1 MAGIIFYS
9 SIASLFLIPMS
20 TNSKYSWLAV
30 GIATIAVSAIGA
42 LTARRSQRK
51 QLASVDGESLKV
63 EVLNDG
69 EEPVIYTQELKQA
82 PWAPP
87 AWLFGPA
94 WTFNNYFLLRSLQ
107 QLVTSPENFEDKKK
121 LLYLQAG
128 IWGIFFSF
136 GHVYFKKKSPVLAAV
151 WTIADAALAALSF
164 QIAHRKNKKLSYLY
178 LPLLAWTSFAST
190 VASYQAAKNPDPL
203 LKTNAILN

>member
-1 MAGIIFYS
+1 MT
-9 SIASLFLIPMS
+9 

-30 GIATIAVSAIGA
+30 GLATVAVSAIGA
-42 LTARRSQRK
+42 LSAKKTQKRSK
-51 QLASVDGESLKV
+51 TTLSVNCDVHDVKA
-63 EVLNDG
+63 
-69 EEPVIYTQELKQA
+69 EPVIYTKELKQA

-94 WTFNNYFLLRSLQ
+94 WTFNNYFLLRALQ
-107 QLVTSPENFEDKKK
+107 QLLHTPKEFEEKKK

-136 GHVYFKKKSPVLAAV
+136 GHVYFRKRSPVLAAA
-151 WTIADAALAALSF
+151 WTVADAALAGLSF
-164 QIAHRKNKKLSYLY
+164 QIAHKRDKKLSYLY

-190 VASYQAAKNPDPL
+190 VASYQAAKNPDPVL
-203 LKTNAILN
+203 ETKALVA

>member
-1 MAGIIFYS
+1 MT
-9 SIASLFLIPMS
+9 

-30 GIATIAVSAIGA
+30 GLATVAVSGIGA
-42 LTARRSQRK
+42 LSARKAQKRSKEKLLINRH
-51 QLASVDGESLKV
+51 V
-63 EVLNDG
+63 EDIKA
-69 EEPVIYTQELKQA
+69 EPVIYTEELKQA

-94 WTFNNYFLLRSLQ
+94 WTFNNYFLLRGLQ
-107 QLVTSPENFEDKKK
+107 QLLRSPEDFEDKKK

-136 GHVYFKKKSPVLAAV
+136 GHIYFKKKSPVLAAV
-151 WTIADAALAALSF
+151 WTMADAMLAGLSF
-164 QIAHRKNKKLSYLY
+164 QISRKKDKKLSYLY

-190 VASYQAAKNPDPL
+190 VASYQAAKNQDPAVENKVL
-203 LKTNAILN
+203 VA